1 MEYRQLGESGLAA
14 SAVTFGAWAIGGWM
28 WGGSDRKDAIAAI
41 RASYEQGVTSID
53 TAAVYGMGASEEI
66 VGEALAGI
74 PRDKVQ
80 IMTKFGMRWDLAVDQ
95 GSTGHNR
102 AVAKVA
108 NEGRNSVAGRSSP
121 IVGVGTFAFKSRDNS
136 GKELD
141 IYKYG
146 GKESVIKECEDSLRR
161 LRTDYIDLY
170 QQHWPDAATP
180 IAETMEAL
188 DQLVRS
194 GKVRAAGVC
203 NYDTA
208 QMKEAGRTI
217 SLAADQVPY
226 SMVRR
231 DIEAELVP
239 YCMANKK
246 AILAYSPLQ
255 RGVLTGKIKPGHVF
269 SEGDNRGDSK
279 YYQGRN
285 LDRINAFLDEL
296 RPLAAARNAT
306 LSQLVIRWTVLR
318 PGITIALVGARDA
331 RQAIENA
338 EAMNVRLSVDEVAFI
353 DQRLAAM
360 QLE

>member
-74 PRDKVQ
+74 PRGKVQ
-80 IMTKFGMRWDLAVDQ
+80 IMTKFGMRWDLA
-95 GSTGHNR
+95 R
-102 AVAKVA
+102 
-108 NEGRNSVAGRSSP
+108 
-121 IVGVGTFAFKSRDNS
+121 GTFAFKSRDNS
-136 GKELD
+136 GRELD

-208 QMKEAGRTI
+208 QMKEAARTI

-239 YCMANKK
+239 YCIANKK

-269 SEGDNRGDSK
+269 NEGDNRGDSK

-318 PGITIALVGARDA
+318 QGITIALVGARDA

>member
-14 SAVTFGAWAIGGWM
+14 SAITFGAWAIGGWM
-28 WGGSDRKDAIAAI
+28 WGGSDRRDAIAAI

-53 TAAVYGMGASEEI
+53 TAAVYGMGVSEEI

-80 IMTKFGMRWDLAVDQ
+80 IMTKFGMRWDMP
-95 GSTGHNR
+95 R
-102 AVAKVA
+102 
-108 NEGRNSVAGRSSP
+108 
-121 IVGVGTFAFKSRDNS
+121 GTFAFRSRGNE
-136 GKELD
+136 GRELD

-146 GKESVIKECEDSLRR
+146 GKASVIKECEDSLRR
-161 LRTDYIDLY
+161 LRTDYVDLY
-170 QQHWPDAATP
+170 QQHWPDASTP

-188 DQLVRS
+188 DDLVRA

-208 QMKEAGRTI
+208 QMIEAGQTI
-217 SLAADQVPY
+217 RLAADQVPY

-231 DIEAELVP
+231 DIEAGLVP
-239 YCMANKK
+239 YCIAHNK

-255 RGVLTGKIKPGHVF
+255 RGVLTGKIKVGHVF
-269 SEGDNRGDSK
+269 NDGDNRGDSR
-279 YYQGRN
+279 YYQGGN
-285 LDRINAFLDEL
+285 LERINAFLDGL
-296 RPLAAARNAT
+296 RPLAAAKNAS
-306 LSQLVIRWTVLR
+306 LSQLIIRWTLQR

-331 RQAIENA
+331 KQAVENA
-338 EAMNVRLSVDEVAFI
+338 AAIQVRLSAEEVAMI
-353 DQRLAAM
+353 DSRLAGL

>member
-28 WGGSDRKDAIAAI
+28 WGGSDRKDAIRAI
-41 RASYEQGVTSID
+41 RASYERGVTSID

-66 VGEALAGI
+66 VGEALAGL

-80 IMTKFGMRWDLAVDQ
+80 IMTKFGMRWDLA
-95 GSTGHNR
+95 R
-102 AVAKVA
+102 
-108 NEGRNSVAGRSSP
+108 
-121 IVGVGTFAFKSRDNS
+121 GTFAFKSRDNS

-188 DQLVRS
+188 DRLVRS

-208 QMKEAGRTI
+208 QMKEAARTI
-217 SLAADQVPY
+217 SLAADQVPF

-239 YCMANKK
+239 YCIANKK

-269 SEGDNRGDSK
+269 NEGDNRGDSK
-279 YYQGRN
+279 YYQGGN

-296 RPLAAARNAT
+296 RPMAAARNAT

-318 PGITIALVGARDA
+318 RGITIALVGARDA

-338 EAMNVRLSVDEVAFI
+338 EAMNVRLSVDEAAFI

>member
-1 MEYRQLGESGLAA
+1 
-14 SAVTFGAWAIGGWM
+14 M

-41 RASYEQGVTSID
+41 RASYDQGVTSID

-66 VGEALAGI
+66 VGEALVGI

-80 IMTKFGMRWDLAVDQ
+80 IMTKFGMRWDLAR
-95 GSTGHNR
+95 GS
-102 AVAKVA
+102 
-108 NEGRNSVAGRSSP
+108 
-121 IVGVGTFAFKSRDNS
+121 FAFRSRDND
-136 GKELD
+136 GRELD

-146 GKESVIKECEDSLRR
+146 GRESVIRECEDSLRR

-170 QQHWPDAATP
+170 QQHWPDASTP
-180 IAETMEAL
+180 ISETMEAL
-188 DQLVRS
+188 ESLVRA

-208 QMKEAGRTI
+208 QMKEAGQTI
-217 SLAADQVPY
+217 RLAADQVPY

-239 YCMANKK
+239 YCIANKK

-255 RGVLTGKIKPGHVF
+255 RGILTGKIKPGHVF

-279 YYQGRN
+279 YYQGDN
-285 LDRINAFLDEL
+285 LDRINVFLDKL
-296 RPLAAARNAT
+296 RPLAAGKNAT
-306 LSQLVIRWTVLR
+306 LRQLVIRWTLQR

-338 EAMNVRLSVDEVAFI
+338 EAIQVRLSAEEVAFV
-353 DQRLAAM
+353 DDRLAALS
-360 QLE
+360 LE